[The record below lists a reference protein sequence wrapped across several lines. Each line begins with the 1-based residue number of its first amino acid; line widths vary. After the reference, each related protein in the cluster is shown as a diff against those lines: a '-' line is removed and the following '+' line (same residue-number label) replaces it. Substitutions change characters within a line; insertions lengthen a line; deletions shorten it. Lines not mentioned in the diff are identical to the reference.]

1 MTGFAYICFVFAASV
16 VGALLGGLGH
26 FWRAHATMFAED
38 LGLGEPLDTLT
49 RDNYQFE
56 KHVVGAEWD
65 DAGFWAPDSVRN
77 FIYYVA
83 SGFTAPLLLGI
94 GFWGQ
99 RSEIVGAIC
108 SGLPSPGL
116 PLITGSH
123 CPGHSGPSPSRGLP
137 LQHCNG

>member
-65 DAGFWAPDSVRN
+65 DAGFWAPHSVRN

-83 SGFTAPLLLGI
+83 SGFAAPLLLGI

-108 SGLPSPGL
+108 SGLPSL
-116 PLITGSH
+116 V
-123 CPGHSGPSPSRGLP
+123 CP
-137 LQHCNG
+137 

>member
-1 MTGFAYICFVFAASV
+1 MTGFAYICFVFAVSV
-16 VGALLGGLGH
+16 IGALLGGLGH

-49 RDNYQFE
+49 RDDYQFE

-83 SGFTAPLLLGI
+83 SGFSCAAAPWHWILESP
-94 GFWGQ
+94 Q
-99 RSEIVGAIC
+99 RNRRSN
-108 SGLPSPGL
+108 
-116 PLITGSH
+116 
-123 CPGHSGPSPSRGLP
+123 
-137 LQHCNG
+137 LQRLAFA

>member
-1 MTGFAYICFVFAASV
+1 MAGFAYICFVLAASV

-49 RDNYQFE
+49 RDDYQFE

-83 SGFTAPLLLGI
+83 SGFVTPLLLGF
-94 GFWGQ
+94 GFWGHAHRNRGGNLQ
-99 RSEIVGAIC
+99 RPA
-108 SGLPSPGL
+108 LTNL
-116 PLITGSH
+116 PLITGNR
-123 CPGHSGPSPSRGLP
+123 CP
-137 LQHCNG
+137 